1 MENDFGILISKV
13 WANFDNP
20 IRAMIFQ
27 NVLNFL
33 YAALSG
39 GTVLIYVISPHYICV
54 MELCTIF
61 TILLF
66 MKMCFPSTLIL
77 RFVRAKMNV
86 LAFMTLVN
94 WTSDIQENLTIVK
107 LYVQSQ

>member
-39 GTVLIYVISPHYICV
+39 GTVLIYVMSH
-54 MELCTIF
+54 F
-61 TILLF
+61 TF
-66 MKMCFPSTLIL
+66 HE
-77 RFVRAKMNV
+77 NV
-86 LAFMTLVN
+86 FSLYSY
-94 WTSDIQENLTIVK
+94 TSVC
-107 LYVQSQ
+107 